1 MFATSEMSRLTVAAP
16 LDKMEEILRICTDLS
31 CVHIE
36 EYGRFEDGI
45 GVGKSMDSEDANSI
59 SALLVKVQAVS
70 SSVDAFNTEGALSR
84 AEVTKMLPS
93 FEEKITAALEYIDS
107 LREAEADIATSQEQ
121 HQALSRL
128 APLDIPL
135 ELMGGFEGVDV
146 FVGETSRASK
156 ARDVFSDID
165 SDIEMHAAGGLIAIA
180 CRSSQSAEVQIGMAE
195 LGAKAVQIPAGEGSP
210 DEKANS
216 LRDEISR
223 LETKIVS
230 VQEALDAWVL
240 RNGRKL
246 VAVQEYLVRESAIH
260 TAPTLVAV
268 SNQAF
273 ALDGWVPADKAEMV
287 SSILSKAAS
296 HVSIEAY
303 VGGHHHHEEHDDH
316 SNNDPEE
323 LVMLSNYLQKSSQS
337 IFQFFK
343 AIDLDDSGLID
354 CYEFQKAL
362 RNADIVNLPP
372 WEVGGLVAA
381 VDLDGDGKINLPELD
396 ITLTRIRNSP
406 SAGGEQLEVEPP
418 IQYTNGSTSE
428 PFELMV
434 DLVGRPKY
442 GTFDPTMFLMM
453 TFPFIYGMI
462 LGDWGY
468 GIVLLALAGWLGSKA
483 FATDPMAQK
492 GLTILRWMG
501 VWCIIWGIIFA
512 EGFGF
517 VWDNTGQMGA
527 NSPFTGFYEWTYAN
541 LHVPGALADLLN
553 LSGLHMPFHRASAGH
568 GLQEYVVLSIYLGA
582 LHIFV
587 GFVLGLVNV
596 YKAHGAAAAYFEK
609 GSWILILIGGFM
621 QCRNMV
627 SGYNE
632 LFEFQIWTLLL
643 VVGIVSLIIGLAIFE
658 KFGWV
663 GGLIMG
669 PIETFGLLANT
680 LSYLRIMAVGVAGV
694 KIAEV
699 SITMGF
705 EPMTD
710 AFASGGAGGYL
721 TALVCF
727 VLFLGIQ
734 VFAIALGILS
744 PTIHA
749 ARLHFV
755 EWMGKF
761 YDGSGRAFAPLG
773 GRNLHVESAHVESK
787 S

>member
-1 MFATSEMSRLTVAAP
+1 MFVTVDMSRLTVAAP
-16 LDKMEEILRICTDLS
+16 VNKMEQVLRICSDMG

-36 EYGRFEDGI
+36 EYGNFEDGI
-45 GVGKSMDSEDANSI
+45 GVG
-59 SALLVKVQAVS
+59 QA
-70 SSVDAFNTEGALSR
+70 
-84 AEVTKMLPS
+84 
-93 FEEKITAALEYIDS
+93 
-107 LREAEADIATSQEQ
+107 
-121 HQALSRL
+121 
-128 APLDIPL
+128 
-135 ELMGGFEGVDV
+135 
-146 FVGETSRASK
+146 
-156 ARDVFSDID
+156 ID
-165 SDIEMHAAGGLIAIA
+165 SDNANSVSTLLTKVRGANAHYSPSNVKGPKSASEVQKIIDSGFEEIVDQGLAFADAVRDAEAEIESKSNQLAILKRIEPLNIPLDLLTSTDRLEVYVVESAKSNTLYNTIIQDLGKDVEVHAESNVVAIA
-180 CRSSQSAEVQIGMAE
+180 CLPKHSTDVQLIMNEQNAR
-195 LGAKAVQIPAGEGSP
+195 AIQVPSGEGSP
-210 DEKANS
+210 SKVISSLTKEIGNLLTTVAENS
-216 LRDEISR
+216 SKGDSWIATHGRD
-223 LETKIVS
+223 
-230 VQEALDAWVL
+230 
-240 RNGRKL
+240 L
-246 VAVQEYLVRESAIH
+246 VIMEEYLTREDAIF
-260 TAPTLVAV
+260 TAPTLCAV

-273 ALDGWVPADKAEMV
+273 AIDAWVPTSNASMIENAL
-287 SSILSKAAS
+287 SSIAS
-296 HVSIEAY
+296 HVEVEEY
-303 VGGHHHHEEHDDH
+303 VNDHHHDEDDGHHH
-316 SNNDPEE
+316 
-323 LVMLSNYLQKSSQS
+323 
-337 IFQFFK
+337 
-343 AIDLDDSGLID
+343 A
-354 CYEFQKAL
+354 
-362 RNADIVNLPP
+362 
-372 WEVGGLVAA
+372 
-381 VDLDGDGKINLPELD
+381 
-396 ITLTRIRNSP
+396 T
-406 SAGGEQLEVEPP
+406 PP
-418 IQYTNGSTSE
+418 IALENGDVSK
-428 PFELMV
+428 PFEVLV

-442 GTFDPTMFLMM
+442 GTIDPTILMM
-453 TFPFIYGMI
+453 VTFPIFYGMI

-468 GIVLLALAGWLGSKA
+468 GIIILLLANWLGSKP
-483 FATDPMAQK
+483 FAVEPIAKNGM
-492 GLTILRWMG
+492 TILRWMG